1 MQHNG
6 LRLFFT
12 VCLFTAVHSL
22 FAEIISSQNYQFAID
37 LPEGFVLS
45 DTDGNGT
52 AYEFTHSV
60 LPIQTAV
67 RLYESSRYASAYS
80 ALSDSLH
87 KLSGTG
93 ELSNFNWRNTQS
105 SIAQFTMEPF
115 PPQRQYGW
123 GLAIPIPAV
132 NSILV
137 ILAYT
142 PESIGDT
149 LDPILL
155 SILDSVYTDRGSYF
169 TAGPVTSFAFPAT
182 ESQSVDL
189 CIYDN
194 TVIQTQ
200 IQKDDAEANKF
211 VIEREFSILQTFFTI
226 KELSP
231 YLMESYK
238 RYYRLIFRDGYD
250 RLKQASFDIYNHLN
264 ETLNTDGITIE
275 KEREQQILTILLD
288 WVQNMQYGRDL
299 SGSDFTP
306 LPLVLQGQKS
316 DCDGRVMLL
325 AVLLTHMNF
334 KTALFVSPEKGH
346 AILGVACDLPGF
358 KFSIDGIEYL
368 MCETIE
374 NVTPGLI
381 PQNMSDPNVW
391 LVVPF

>member
-22 FAEIISSQNYQFAID
+22 FAEIISSKNYQFAID

-142 PESIGDT
+142 PENIGDS

-189 CIYDN
+189 CIYDD

-275 KEREQQILTILLD
+275 QEREQQILTILLD

-358 KFSIDGIEYL
+358 KFSVDGIEYL

>member
-87 KLSGTG
+87 KLSGRG

-115 PPQRQYGW
+115 PSQRQYGW

-358 KFSIDGIEYL
+358 KFSVDGIEYL

>member
-115 PPQRQYGW
+115 PSQRQYGW

-142 PESIGDT
+142 PENIGDS

-189 CIYDN
+189 CIYDD

-275 KEREQQILTILLD
+275 QEREQQILTILLD

-346 AILGVACDLPGF
+346 SILGVACDLPGF
-358 KFSIDGIEYL
+358 KFSVDGIEYL

>member
-87 KLSGTG
+87 KLSGRG

-115 PPQRQYGW
+115 PSQRQYGW

-231 YLMESYK
+231 YLMESYE

-358 KFSIDGIEYL
+358 KFSVDGIEYL

>member
-22 FAEIISSQNYQFAID
+22 FAEIISSKNYQFAID

-189 CIYDN
+189 CIYDD

-275 KEREQQILTILLD
+275 QEREQQILTILLD

-358 KFSIDGIEYL
+358 KFSVDGIEYL

>member
-142 PESIGDT
+142 PENIGDS

-189 CIYDN
+189 RIYDD

-275 KEREQQILTILLD
+275 QEREQQILTILLD

-358 KFSIDGIEYL
+358 KFSVDGIEYL

>member
-105 SIAQFTMEPF
+105 SIAQFTLEPF
-115 PPQRQYGW
+115 PSQRQYGW

-142 PESIGDT
+142 PENIGDS

-189 CIYDN
+189 CIYDD

-275 KEREQQILTILLD
+275 QEREQQILTILLD

-358 KFSIDGIEYL
+358 KFSVDGIEYL

>member
-87 KLSGTG
+87 KLSGRG

-115 PPQRQYGW
+115 PSQRQYGW

-142 PESIGDT
+142 PENIGDS

-189 CIYDN
+189 CIYDD

-358 KFSIDGIEYL
+358 KFSVDGIEYL

>member
-22 FAEIISSQNYQFAID
+22 FAEIISSKNYQFAID

-87 KLSGTG
+87 KLSGRG

-115 PPQRQYGW
+115 PSQRQYGW

-142 PESIGDT
+142 PENIGDS

-182 ESQSVDL
+182 KSQSVDL

-358 KFSIDGIEYL
+358 KFSVDGIEYL

>member
-22 FAEIISSQNYQFAID
+22 FAEIISSKNYQFAID

-52 AYEFTHSV
+52 AYEFTHSL

-115 PPQRQYGW
+115 PSQRQYGW

-358 KFSIDGIEYL
+358 KFSVDGIEYL

>member
-22 FAEIISSQNYQFAID
+22 FAEIISSKNYQFAID

-142 PESIGDT
+142 PENIGDS

-189 CIYDN
+189 RIYDD

-275 KEREQQILTILLD
+275 QEREQQILTILLD

-358 KFSIDGIEYL
+358 KFSVDGIEYL

>member
-87 KLSGTG
+87 KLSGRG

-115 PPQRQYGW
+115 PSQRQYGW

-250 RLKQASFDIYNHLN
+250 RLKQASFDIYNYLN

-275 KEREQQILTILLD
+275 QEREQQILTILLD

-358 KFSIDGIEYL
+358 KFSVDGIEYL

>member
-12 VCLFTAVHSL
+12 VCLFKAVRSL

-142 PESIGDT
+142 PENIGDS

-189 CIYDN
+189 CIYDD

-275 KEREQQILTILLD
+275 QEREQQILTILLD

-358 KFSIDGIEYL
+358 KFSVDGIEYL

>member
-1 MQHNG
+1 
-6 LRLFFT
+6 
-12 VCLFTAVHSL
+12 
-22 FAEIISSQNYQFAID
+22 
-37 LPEGFVLS
+37 
-45 DTDGNGT
+45 
-52 AYEFTHSV
+52 
-60 LPIQTAV
+60 
-67 RLYESSRYASAYS
+67 
-80 ALSDSLH
+80 
-87 KLSGTG
+87 
-93 ELSNFNWRNTQS
+93 
-105 SIAQFTMEPF
+105 
-115 PPQRQYGW
+115 
-123 GLAIPIPAV
+123 
-132 NSILV
+132 
-137 ILAYT
+137 
-142 PESIGDT
+142 
-149 LDPILL
+149 
-155 SILDSVYTDRGSYF
+155 
-169 TAGPVTSFAFPAT
+169 
-182 ESQSVDL
+182 
-189 CIYDN
+189 
-194 TVIQTQ
+194 
-200 IQKDDAEANKF
+200 
-211 VIEREFSILQTFFTI
+211 
-226 KELSP
+226 
-231 YLMESYK
+231 MESYK

-275 KEREQQILTILLD
+275 QEREQQILTILLD

-358 KFSIDGIEYL
+358 KFSVDGIEYL

>member
-22 FAEIISSQNYQFAID
+22 FAEIISSKNYQFAID

-87 KLSGTG
+87 KLSGIG

-115 PPQRQYGW
+115 PSQRQYGW

-142 PESIGDT
+142 PENIGDT

-275 KEREQQILTILLD
+275 QEREQQILTILLD

-358 KFSIDGIEYL
+358 KFSVDGIEYL

>member
-12 VCLFTAVHSL
+12 VCLFTAVHNL

-115 PPQRQYGW
+115 PSQRQYGW

-142 PESIGDT
+142 PENIGDS

-189 CIYDN
+189 CIYDD

-275 KEREQQILTILLD
+275 QEREQQILTILLD

-358 KFSIDGIEYL
+358 KFSVDGIEYL